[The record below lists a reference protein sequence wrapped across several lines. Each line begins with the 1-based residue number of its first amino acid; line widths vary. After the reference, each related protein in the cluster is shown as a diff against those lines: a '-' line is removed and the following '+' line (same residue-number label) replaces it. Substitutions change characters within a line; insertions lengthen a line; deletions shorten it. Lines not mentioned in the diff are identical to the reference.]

1 MGSYFTRTRAWWYIA
16 FYDEYVGRHINT
28 SAGLSILFI
37 IPLYLYGIQVN
48 RLGEQNCNH
57 MMYQWQ
63 FFDKRNRLCHNMI
76 MEHFE
81 VHKEQLED
89 VLIDLEKNGPRVIV
103 DLPPEPKP
111 DTAISIQ
118 DLALIDEISGL
129 NLFMDNFM
137 RSHSITQMQ
146 RERIE
151 ARMLRYS
158 GEKPKEIALNEMRMF
173 LYGDSR

>member
-1 MGSYFTRTRAWWYIA
+1 
-16 FYDEYVGRHINT
+16 
-28 SAGLSILFI
+28 
-37 IPLYLYGIQVN
+37 
-48 RLGEQNCNH
+48 

-89 VLIDLEKNGPRVIV
+89 VLIELEKKGPRVITE
-103 DLPPEPKP
+103 LPPEPKEN
-111 DTAISIQ
+111 TAVTI
-118 DLALIDEISGL
+118 DDMALIDEISGL
-129 NLFMDNFM
+129 NDFMDNFM
-137 RSHSITQMQ
+137 ISHNLTQMQ

-151 ARMLRYS
+151 ARMLRYK
-158 GEKPKEIALNEMRMF
+158 GDKPKEVALNEMRMF